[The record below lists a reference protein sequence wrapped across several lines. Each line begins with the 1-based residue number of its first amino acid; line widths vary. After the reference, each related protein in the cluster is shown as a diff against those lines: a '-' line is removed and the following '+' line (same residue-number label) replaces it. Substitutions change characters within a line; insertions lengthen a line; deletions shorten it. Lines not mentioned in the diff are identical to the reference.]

1 MMVRNIGISTEEW
14 SALSSGR
21 TVTLARVP
29 YERRNEYKAGD
40 RLIVHEFFKSPS
52 AEVTVD
58 RVVSFS
64 DGNGFCLEVSG
75 FRSLPVFAYG
85 GFPAMEET

>member
-40 RLIVHEFFKSPS
+40 KLFVHAVYQHET
-52 AEVTVD
+52 ATVTIK
-58 RVVSFS
+58 RVVAF
-64 DGNGFCLEVSG
+64 DEGSG
-75 FRSLPVFAYG
+75 FRLEVCDLRMSPYRAY
-85 GFPAMEET
+85 A